1 MFFSH
6 NNLEGFILV
15 LLSANIQKRR
25 LADGGFHDV
34 LSLIVGFACY
44 KTFFT
49 TNSDTQTVA
58 GACEKAYFPL
68 VNISTFHQWNS
79 YKRRF
84 NGLVYQI
91 AINYN
96 KKKPLMRVTKKEAKV
111 DRKPWKLLNWC
122 GFEPWKAVRRKKV
135 QQKLSCLNGTQ
146 QVVKYKLIKRRKLR
160 WRDEKQC
167 KVSRTALQDFT
178 LLKIISNVV
187 SLTRQSSFICIV

>member
-49 TNSDTQTVA
+49 TNSDTQTAA

-111 DRKPWKLLNWC
+111 DRKPWKLLNC
-122 GFEPWKAVRRKKV
+122 GDAVLSRGKLWEEKKFS
-135 QQKLSCLNGTQ
+135 KNFHAS
-146 QVVKYKLIKRRKLR
+146 
-160 WRDEKQC
+160 
-167 KVSRTALQDFT
+167 TALNK
-178 LLKIISNVV
+178 LLNIN
-187 SLTRQSSFICIV
+187 